1 MGFLGQWP
9 SLCVEADQAFNLTS
23 FALSLLLVCAPAA
36 RPWPLLCR
44 LGRTVDMQFPS
55 SHWGT
60 HSAAAAA
67 LKNRND
73 PRCPCASVRC
83 CCD

>member
-1 MGFLGQWP
+1 VGFLGQWP

-36 RPWPLLCR
+36 PPWPPLRR
-44 LGRTVDMQFPS
+44 LAEHADMHLTS

-60 HSAAAAA
+60 QPVAAAAMICVV
-67 LKNRND
+67 LV
-73 PRCPCASVRC
+73 SHVC
-83 CCD
+83 CWFH

>member
-1 MGFLGQWP
+1 VGFLGQWP

-23 FALSLLLVCAPAA
+23 FALSLLLV
-36 RPWPLLCR
+36 CR